1 MSRSTGPRGRQ
12 VAPTSQALE
21 AVRRAPTILTALRR
35 MDHLSEAA
43 SRDASAQGLR
53 ELKHAVVDPADA
65 VTALAA
71 VHALA
76 ALPRGAGAPSLVA
89 LLRSGDA
96 FRAEHAAW
104 ALADADPVPSGLP
117 HLVAMVSEG
126 GLTGMLAQ
134 RTLELW
140 APSVGEQ
147 LVSDLAAALSTESE
161 ATGRA
166 RLVETAGLVPGEG
179 STDLLLAAAGDP
191 DEPDVVRAAAV
202 AALGDRGSPDGV
214 VVAALTALAASG
226 GALAPVATLALAD
239 LAARADV
246 APRAAVLAAPPR
258 ARARAPHGGGPGGDR
273 EVRSLRGQDRRAEPP
288 GAGAPAPLLTVA
300 QLFLHADI
308 DGGLT
313 SAGKGDT
320 GGIATLLVHLGDAL
334 LDGDGEVGRVITI
347 SRGRPTARPVP
358 EGLASPG
365 HHYAQV
371 PFWGPP
377 LGLADAWSHRVAARR
392 GIRRV
397 LCAAG
402 RVDVLH
408 LRMADVGSM
417 AAAEVARE
425 LGIPVVLTVAP
436 DPQAL
441 MAARETAGALSRS
454 SFGSI
459 DAAEHLAFRDRLL
472 RDLADQAEHLVLFP
486 RPDLERDSRELLGL
500 EIARH
505 DHRTTVVAEGIDL
518 RVIDRA
524 SASLRAA
531 LDPAKAADAPPSGDP
546 VGLADLDA
554 LLEALPPHRRSLP
567 LAVTVGRLHRVK
579 GMATLVEAWAGH
591 PDLANSCNLL
601 VIGGDLGEPSRD
613 EQAELARID
622 GAIARSEAAGQ
633 GLLLAGHRPNA
644 VVATWLA
651 AARQGRPGR
660 CGQGGIYVSAS
671 LKEEFGLA
679 ILEAMASSLVVVA
692 PDGGG
697 PATYVAAG
705 VTGILTDTTSPA
717 ALASAMVRAL
727 GLASSPESPARAAEL
742 AGLRGRFSITAMATA
757 LGRVYAEAAD
767 GYAVAHAGG
776 PCAGASA
783 HRTARA
789 AEGAAS

>member
-1 MSRSTGPRGRQ
+1 M
-12 VAPTSQALE
+12 
-21 AVRRAPTILTALRR
+21 
-35 MDHLSEAA
+35 
-43 SRDASAQGLR
+43 
-53 ELKHAVVDPADA
+53 
-65 VTALAA
+65 
-71 VHALA
+71 
-76 ALPRGAGAPSLVA
+76 
-89 LLRSGDA
+89 
-96 FRAEHAAW
+96 
-104 ALADADPVPSGLP
+104 
-117 HLVAMVSEG
+117 
-126 GLTGMLAQ
+126 
-134 RTLELW
+134 
-140 APSVGEQ
+140 
-147 LVSDLAAALSTESE
+147 
-161 ATGRA
+161 
-166 RLVETAGLVPGEG
+166 
-179 STDLLLAAAGDP
+179 
-191 DEPDVVRAAAV
+191 
-202 AALGDRGSPDGV
+202 
-214 VVAALTALAASG
+214 
-226 GALAPVATLALAD
+226 
-239 LAARADV
+239 
-246 APRAAVLAAPPR
+246 
-258 ARARAPHGGGPGGDR
+258 
-273 EVRSLRGQDRRAEPP
+273 
-288 GAGAPAPLLTVA
+288 
-300 QLFLHADI
+300 
-308 DGGLT
+308 
-313 SAGKGDT
+313 
-320 GGIATLLVHLGDAL
+320 
-334 LDGDGEVGRVITI
+334 ITI
-347 SRGRPTARPVP
+347 SRGRPTARPIA
-358 EGLASPG
+358 EGIASPG

-371 PFWGPP
+371 PFWGPI

-397 LCAAG
+397 LRAAG

-441 MAARETAGALSRS
+441 MAAREAAGVLSRS
-454 SFGSI
+454 SFGGI

-531 LDPAKAADAPPSGDP
+531 LDPAKAADAPPSGGP
-546 VGLADLDA
+546 AGLADLDA
-554 LLEALPPHRRSLP
+554 LLETLPPHRRSLP

-591 PDLANSCNLL
+591 PDLADSCNLL
-601 VIGGDLGEPSRD
+601 VVGGDLEEPSRD

-622 GAIARSEAAGQ
+622 AAIARNEAAGQ

-660 CGQGGIYVSAS
+660 CGGGGIYVSAS

-697 PATYVAAG
+697 PATYVADG

-727 GLASSPESPARAAEL
+727 GLASSPESPARAGEL
-742 AGLRGRFSITAMATA
+742 AGLRERFSITTMATA
-757 LGRVYAEAAD
+757 LGQVYAETAD
-767 GYAVAHAGG
+767 GHALAHAGG

-783 HRTARA
+783 PRAARA